1 MKSPEEI
8 IEIAKKTLVTESQ
21 AVYKLSEYLNNDFSN
36 VIDTILKLDGR
47 VIVTGVGKSAIIGQK
62 IVATLNSTG
71 TPSIFMH
78 AADAIHGDLGIIQKG
93 DLVLCISKSGNTS
106 EIKVLVPLLKQADN
120 ILVSIVGDVNSYL
133 AQQSDYIINATVDA
147 EACPHNLAPTTST
160 TAQIAIGDAIAICLL
175 ECREFTSSDFAKY
188 HPGGSLG
195 KRLYLKVRDLS
206 SLNEKPFVSPD
217 ADIKSLI
224 LEITKKR
231 LGVTAVIENNL
242 LKGVVT
248 DGDLRRMMEKFS
260 SFEKLSAKDVMSLH
274 PKTIDE
280 GELAINALKM
290 MKEFNITQLIVTN
303 DKEYKGVIHLH
314 DLLKEGII

>member
-1 MKSPEEI
+1 MKSSEEI
-8 IEIAKKTLVTESQ
+8 IKIAKKTLLTESQ

-36 VIDTILKLDGR
+36 VIDTILKLNGR

-62 IVATLNSTG
+62 IVATFNSTG
-71 TPSIFMH
+71 TPAIFMH

-133 AQQSDYIINATVDA
+133 AQQSDYVINASVEA

-160 TAQIAIGDAIAICLL
+160 TAQMAIGDAIAICLL
-175 ECREFTSSDFAKY
+175 ECREFTSADFAKY

-260 SFEKLSAKDVMSLH
+260 SFEKLSAKDVMSIH
-274 PKTIDE
+274 PKTINE
-280 GELAINALKM
+280 SELAINALKI
-290 MKEFNITQLIVTN
+290 MKEFNITQLIVTHN
-303 DKEYKGVIHLH
+303 EEYRGVIHLH

>member
-1 MKSPEEI
+1 LKSSEEI
-8 IEIAKKTLVTESQ
+8 IKIAKKTLLTESQ

-36 VIDTILKLDGR
+36 VIDTILKLNGR

-62 IVATLNSTG
+62 IVATFNSTG
-71 TPSIFMH
+71 TPAIFMH

-133 AQQSDYIINATVDA
+133 AQQSDYVINASVEA

-160 TAQIAIGDAIAICLL
+160 TAQMAIGDAIAICLL
-175 ECREFTSSDFAKY
+175 ECREFTSADFAKY

-260 SFEKLSAKDVMSLH
+260 SFEKLSAKDVMSIH
-274 PKTIDE
+274 PKTINE
-280 GELAINALKM
+280 SELAINALKI
-290 MKEFNITQLIVTN
+290 MKEFNITQLIVTHN
-303 DKEYKGVIHLH
+303 EEYRGVIHLH

>member
-1 MKSPEEI
+1 MKSAEEI
-8 IEIAKKTLVTESQ
+8 IEIAKKTLLTESQ
-21 AVYKLSEYLNNDFSN
+21 AVYKLSEYLNNDFTN
-36 VIDTILKLDGR
+36 VINTILKIPGR

-62 IVATLNSTG
+62 IVATFNSTG
-71 TPSIFMH
+71 TPAIFMH
-78 AADAIHGDLGIIQKG
+78 AADAIHGDLGMIQKG

-133 AQQSDYIINATVDA
+133 AQQSDYIINTTIEH

-160 TAQIAIGDAIAICLL
+160 AAQMAIGDAMAICLL
-175 ECREFTSSDFAKY
+175 ECREFTSDDFAKY

-195 KRLYLKVRDLS
+195 KKLYLKVRDLS
-206 SLNEKPFVSPD
+206 SLNQKPFVMPNS
-217 ADIKSLI
+217 DIKSLI

-231 LGVTAVIENNL
+231 LGITAVIENNL

-260 SFEKLSAKDVMSLH
+260 SFEKLTAKDIMSVN

-280 GELAINALKM
+280 SELAVNALKI
-290 MKEFNITQLIVTN
+290 MKEFNITQLIVTKN
-303 DKEYKGVIHLH
+303 QEYNGVIHLH

>member
-1 MKSPEEI
+1 LKSPVEI

-21 AVYKLSEYLNNDFSN
+21 AVYKLSEYLNHDFSN
-36 VIDTILKLDGR
+36 IIDTILNLDGR

-62 IVATLNSTG
+62 IVATFNSTG
-71 TPSIFMH
+71 TPAIFMH

-133 AQQSDYIINATVDA
+133 AQQSDYIINASVDA

-160 TAQIAIGDAIAICLL
+160 TAQMAIGDAIAICLL
-175 ECREFTSSDFAKY
+175 ECREFTSADFAKY

-242 LKGVVT
+242 LVGVVT

-260 SFEKLSAKDVMSLH
+260 SFEQLSAKDVMSVR
-274 PKTIDE
+274 PKTIE
-280 GELAINALKM
+280 ESELAINALKI